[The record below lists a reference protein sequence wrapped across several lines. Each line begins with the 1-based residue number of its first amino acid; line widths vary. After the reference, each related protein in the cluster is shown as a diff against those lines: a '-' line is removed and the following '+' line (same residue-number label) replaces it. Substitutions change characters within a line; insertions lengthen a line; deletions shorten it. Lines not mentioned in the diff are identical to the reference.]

1 MESISKNLKLI
12 RLVLNITQAEFG
24 AMFNATKS
32 MIGSYEKG
40 KAYPDDLFIIR
51 VAEFAGITETQ
62 LREETLKE
70 RDLKLQKTQ
79 KTDTAEPLLTY
90 YPPTMDIK
98 EERELIHFI
107 MARIAK
113 IEAKLYG
120 ISRERAFYELVRDA
134 TEALNQKHNDS
145 ESA

>member
-1 MESISKNLKLI
+1 MDSISKNLKLI
-12 RLVLNITQAEFG
+12 RLVLNKTQAEFG
-24 AMFNATKS
+24 ALFNATKS

-40 KAYPDDLFIIR
+40 KAYPDDLFVIR

-62 LREETLKE
+62 LREEILKE
-70 RDLKLQKTQ
+70 RDIKLRKTQ
-79 KTDTAEPLLTY
+79 KTDITEPFIAY
-90 YPPTMDIK
+90 YPPAMDIK

-113 IEAKLYG
+113 IEAKQNG

-134 TEALNQKHNDS
+134 TESLNQKHNES